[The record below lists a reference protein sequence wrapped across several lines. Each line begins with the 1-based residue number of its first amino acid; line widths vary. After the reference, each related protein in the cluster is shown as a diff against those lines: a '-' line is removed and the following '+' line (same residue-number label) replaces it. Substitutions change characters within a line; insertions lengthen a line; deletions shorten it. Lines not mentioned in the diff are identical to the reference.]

1 MYFLADLRNSININR
16 KIIEFLSIFLA
27 FIIINIWLPV
37 TIEKNIN
44 KDTSISIT
52 NVESSETVTSTKT
65 IHGTYS
71 TTLYKYTKVTTT
83 STTTTTASL
92 FTSQPV
98 FQNYILLKANKS
110 ISNKQDDIADSI
122 PVYLNDTVYNFKT
135 EKANDLKNSLEMLTN
150 ICTDIKNSLNK
161 TAATVSEIIERINS
175 SSVSIELGSDSSDS
189 DSLTEQDL
197 VNLSVNVSQFDNL
210 FNEYDNNE
218 KISHDFDNFVNITKF
233 KTNVVKSPFTNNN
246 LTLNTT
252 QYELLSFLIYNYSYQ
267 EVNTKRSTMLF
278 KKRKALTIQ
287 NFNKKVKKYVGMTIL
302 SILVYCIFLTAIIGY
317 QMFYQHFY
325 PESITTTSK
334 KIVLLEKYCLN
345 NDLDTYYELK
355 NELQSHEKSINK
367 NLNMTNH
374 IKNLAKINFIS
385 FFIWSILIFQYIFV
399 QYHYNI
405 TFFDVETVAIN
416 KKRDLNFDIQNI
428 DLDGLQRQLTE
439 NINQYIDYNLF
450 NNDNGLLQEYISS
463 LGIEDSG
470 YKNILISYVKNDLS
484 PLYGIN
490 FDKEISVLKLLDS
503 TTNNKRNS
511 FAKRESTET
520 RTFEQLYSVVK
531 STILLYLTISIV
543 IVSILIL
550 IKSLGYIIVVF

>member
-16 KIIEFLSIFLA
+16 KIIEFLSIFLT

-52 NVESSETVTSTKT
+52 NVESSETITSTKT
-65 IHGTYS
+65 IHETYS
-71 TTLYKYTKVTTT
+71 TTAYKYTKVTTTST

-98 FQNYILLKANKS
+98 FQNYILLKANES
-110 ISNKQDDIADSI
+110 ISNKQDDITDSI

-135 EKANDLKNSLEMLTN
+135 EKANVLKNSLELLTN
-150 ICTDIKNSLNK
+150 ISTDIKNSLNK
-161 TAATVSEIIERINS
+161 TAVTVSEIIEKINS
-175 SSVSIELGSDSSDS
+175 SSVSIELGSDS

-210 FNEYDNNE
+210 FNEYDNNA
-218 KISHDFDNFVNITKF
+218 KTSYNFDNFVNITMF

-252 QYELLSFLIYNYSYQ
+252 QYELLSSLIYNYSYQ
-267 EVNTKRSTMLF
+267 DANTKRSTMPF
-278 KKRKALTIQ
+278 KKREVLTTQ

-302 SILVYCIFLTAIIGY
+302 SILIYCIFLTAIIGY
-317 QMFYQHFY
+317 QMLHQHFY

-334 KIVLLEKYCLN
+334 NIVLLEKYYLN

-405 TFFDVETVAIN
+405 TFLDVETVAIN
-416 KKRDLNFDIQNI
+416 QKRDLNFDKQNI
-428 DLDGLQRQLTE
+428 DLDGLQSQLTE

-470 YKNILISYVKNDLS
+470 YKNSLISYVKNDLN
-484 PLYGIN
+484 PLYSIN
-490 FDKEISVLKLLDS
+490 FDKEISDLKLLDS
-503 TTNNKRNS
+503 TTNNKRNN
-511 FAKRESTET
+511 FAKRELTET
-520 RTFEQLYSVVK
+520 ITFEQLYSVVK
-531 STILLYLTISIV
+531 STILLYLTILIV